1 MGKFKVFVIGL
12 EISTFFDQDI
22 GCILYIKGVI
32 DSSADV
38 VFNFLIFWISWG
50 MVLLSAAASV
60 LGHDVLEA
68 RSLSTILV
76 FALTIWQINL
86 RRHTIRVWIII
97 KYIFSSIFL
106 ELLNKII
113 GHRFLRGLTISFD
126 DFHDFLRKISQLVRC
141 TLMRPLRAFRVCWLW
156 VAFWLKEVQ
165 ADVICANHISVQII
179 HHVFL
184 WINLLLLLAAVVLF
198 DVRHVTEIMV
208 EAVVGP
214 AILLLMLPF
223 AQKIWLVVVLSS
235 TNFFNVLL
243 FDFGHSLD
251 WLEGRIIIFFV

>member
-1 MGKFKVFVIGL
+1 
-12 EISTFFDQDI
+12 
-22 GCILYIKGVI
+22 
-32 DSSADV
+32 
-38 VFNFLIFWISWG
+38 
-50 MVLLSAAASV
+50 
-60 LGHDVLEA
+60 
-68 RSLSTILV
+68 
-76 FALTIWQINL
+76 
-86 RRHTIRVWIII
+86 
-97 KYIFSSIFL
+97 
-106 ELLNKII
+106 
-113 GHRFLRGLTISFD
+113 
-126 DFHDFLRKISQLVRC
+126 
-141 TLMRPLRAFRVCWLW
+141 
-156 VAFWLKEVQ
+156 
-165 ADVICANHISVQII
+165 
-179 HHVFL
+179 L